1 MTIITLDLSSATMS
15 NNGGVYSEV
24 LQTLKTGQRIR
35 IIDIVSLVSITAGA
49 ESPFMYL
56 YSNLIQNNSYDSLTN
71 STTNCLQMIDLLN
84 FVVAGGVNTYYT
96 DSQNFQFES
105 VLQNT
110 ITIERRTGIN
120 RTLYVNTAVDF
131 HVRISL
137 EVIDENK

>member
-1 MTIITLDLSSATMS
+1 MTIITLDLSSSTMS

-24 LQTLKTGQRIR
+24 LQTLKTGQRVK
-35 IIDIVSLVSITAGA
+35 IIDIISLVSITNASI
-49 ESPFMYL
+49 SPFMYL

-71 STTNCLQMIDLLN
+71 STTSCLQALDLVN
-84 FVVAGGVNTYYT
+84 HIAAGGVSTYYT

-120 RTLYVNTAVDF
+120 RTLYVDNAVEF

>member
-24 LQTLKTGQRIR
+24 LHTLKTGQRIR

-120 RTLYVNTAVDF
+120 RTLYVDNAVDF

>member
-71 STTNCLQMIDLLN
+71 STTSCIQSLDLVN
-84 FVVAGGVNTYYT
+84 FIVAGGVNTYYT

>member
-35 IIDIVSLVSITAGA
+35 IIDMVSLVSITAGS

-71 STTNCLQMIDLLN
+71 STTSCIQSLDLVN
-84 FVVAGGVNTYYT
+84 FIVAGGVNTYYT

-120 RTLYVNTAVDF
+120 RTLYVNNAVDF